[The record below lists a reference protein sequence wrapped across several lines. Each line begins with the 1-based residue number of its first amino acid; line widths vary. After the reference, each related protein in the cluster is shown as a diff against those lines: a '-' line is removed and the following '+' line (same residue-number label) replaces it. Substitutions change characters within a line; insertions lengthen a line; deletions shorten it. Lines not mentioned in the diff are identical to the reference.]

1 MSEVKLFRI
10 SSGAA
15 VELPGARTRH
25 ERSIQGLVEA
35 NLESLLGVR
44 FLASEY
50 TNGGR
55 HSGRIATLG
64 IDRDN
69 CPVVIQYEHAS
80 NGHVINQ
87 GLFYLDWLLE
97 HRAEFMLL
105 CMKVLGPHIQGQIDW
120 NGRRLICIATD
131 FSRYDEHAVGQI
143 DRNIELVRYRHYGD
157 DLMVLELVA
166 ASGGPPRES
175 SPPAPAVGAP
185 RGAKPL
191 SPDATVCEQLERSP
205 DELRTLYRA
214 FEGFSLALGK
224 DVTRKALKYYFVF
237 RRAMNFACLEV
248 HAREHKLV
256 AYVKANPDEVELVP
270 GFTRN
275 VRRVDHLGTGD
286 LEITLTNLEDLKRAR
301 PLITAS
307 YMASDGSLR

>member
-15 VELPGARTRH
+15 VEMAGTRSRQ
-25 ERSIQGLVEA
+25 ERSIQTLVEA
-35 NLESLLGVR
+35 NLEPLLGVR

-55 HSGRIATLG
+55 HGGRIATLG
-64 IDRDN
+64 IDKDN
-69 CPVVIQYEHAS
+69 CPVVIEYEHSS
-80 NGHVINQ
+80 NERVINQ

-120 NGRRLICIATD
+120 SGRRLICVGGD
-131 FSRYDEHAVGQI
+131 FSKYDEHAVAQI
-143 DRNIELVRYRHYGD
+143 DRNIELVRYRRYGD
-157 DLMVLELVA
+157 DFMVLELVGASNGAGA
-166 ASGGPPRES
+166 AR
-175 SPPAPAVGAP
+175 PAAKGAVEV
-185 RGAKPL
+185 AKPL
-191 SPDATVCEQLERSP
+191 SSDKNVSEYLERSP
-205 DELRTLYRA
+205 EELRNLYRA
-214 FEGFSLALGK
+214 FEGFSLSLGK
-224 DVTRKALKYYFVF
+224 DVTRKALKFYFVF

-248 HAREHKLV
+248 HPQEHKLV
-256 AYVKANPDEVELVP
+256 AFVKANPDEVELVP

-275 VRRVDHLGTGD
+275 VRKIDHFGTGD
-286 LEITLTNLEDLKRAR
+286 LEITLTNLEDLRRAK

>member
-1 MSEVKLFRI
+1 MSEVKLFKI

-15 VELPGARTRH
+15 VELPGARTQQQ
-25 ERSIQGLVEA
+25 RSIQGLVEA

-64 IDRDN
+64 IDKDN

-120 NGRRLICIATD
+120 SGRRLICIASD
-131 FSRYDEHAVGQI
+131 FSRYDEHAVAQI

-166 ASGGPPRES
+166 ASGGPPRETT
-175 SPPAPAVGAP
+175 APAAGTATP
-185 RGAKPL
+185 QAAKPL
-191 SPDATVCEQLERSP
+191 SPDATVSEQLERSP

-214 FEGFSLALGK
+214 FEGFSFSLGK
-224 DVTRKALKYYFVF
+224 DVTRKALKFYFVF

-248 HAREHKLV
+248 HPREHKLV
-256 AYVKANPDEVELVP
+256 AYVKANPEEVELVP

-275 VRRVDHLGTGD
+275 VRKIDHFGTGD
-286 LEITLTNLEDLKRAR
+286 LEITLTNLDDLRRAK
-301 PLITAS
+301 PLLLAS
-307 YMASDGSLR
+307 YEAS